1 MVKAKYKID
10 INGEKKELDTGV
22 LLLCDNEDGEGYVK
36 MEDYFVKK
44 SVLFKMDCIE
54 DWIDELQETYEQ
66 LKPVWE
72 GQLKAMRDKEK

>member
-1 MVKAKYKID
+1 MVEAKYKID
-10 INGEKKELDTGV
+10 IDGEKKELNTGV

-44 SVLFKMDCIE
+44 SALFKMDCIE